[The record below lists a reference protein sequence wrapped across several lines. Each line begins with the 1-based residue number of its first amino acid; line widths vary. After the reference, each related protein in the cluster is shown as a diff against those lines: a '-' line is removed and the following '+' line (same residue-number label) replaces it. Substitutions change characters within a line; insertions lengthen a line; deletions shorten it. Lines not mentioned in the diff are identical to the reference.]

1 MIKIN
6 PADLGSYATV
16 KVNGLT
22 FEEWYNKVNDY
33 VVAQAGVGIED
44 LADGPSFDCWQ
55 GEYSPEEY
63 AEEQLYS
70 EGFYGF

>member
-22 FEEWYNKVNDY
+22 FEQWYNKVNDY
-33 VVAQAGVGIED
+33 VVAKTGLGIED
-44 LADGPSFDCWQ
+44 LADGPSFDRWQ
-55 GEYSPEEY
+55 EECSPIEY
-63 AEEQLYS
+63 AREQLQS
-70 EGFYGF
+70 EAFYGY